1 MVRQWGPAGGEG
13 SQGIDGMSKRNL
25 VWMGVIVAIMAL
37 FYWLT
42 PRAAQQDTVVRTFA
56 PLVEAD
62 AMVRRHFVEEV
73 SEEQLVDGAI
83 RGMMLQL
90 DPYSRYI
97 APDEM
102 DAFERALSANYDGIG
117 VTIGM
122 RHDQITVIAPLEE
135 SPAARAGILAGDVIL
150 AVDGK
155 STESMTVLDVNAR
168 LVGDPGTLV
177 SLTLRPPGADEP
189 VEVTVVRGPVAI
201 RPVKGVRRLPGQNNH
216 GWDFLLDPELGI
228 GCIRVADFRENTTV
242 EFDKALSTLA
252 GQGARAII
260 LDLRFNGGGLLPR
273 AVEMVD
279 RFVCEGDI
287 VSVVSRNNTA
297 QLYRAK
303 REGTLE
309 HMELA
314 VLVNGASASA
324 AEIVAGALQCHDRA
338 VVVGDRTFGKG
349 SVQHDRYLKVHGRDA
364 AIRMTEAH
372 WVLPSG
378 RVIHRTPRNADTDE
392 WGVIP
397 DVIVPI
403 TEAQRREIQRQ
414 RAIVDGACDLPTTHP
429 SASTGPAEP
438 GVEGEPPPVPEIW
451 VDPQLRAALD
461 VLRQRLTAPVEPE
474 DVPSDRLESGSD
486 Q

>member
-1 MVRQWGPAGGEG
+1 
-13 SQGIDGMSKRNL
+13 MSKRNL
-25 VWMGVIVAIMAL
+25 AWMGVIVAIMAL

-42 PRAAQQDTVVRTFA
+42 PRAAQHDTVVRTFA

-62 AMVRRHFVEEV
+62 AMVRRYFVEEV

-83 RGMMLQL
+83 RGMMSQL

-135 SPAARAGILAGDVIL
+135 SPAARAGMLAGDVIL
-150 AVDGK
+150 AIDGK

-168 LVGDPGTLV
+168 LVCDPGAPV
-177 SLTLRPPGADEP
+177 SLTLRHPGADEP
-189 VEVTVVRGPVAI
+189 LEVTIVRGPVAI
-201 RPVKGVRRLPGQNNH
+201 RPVKGVRRLAGPNNH
-216 GWDFLLDPELGI
+216 GWDYLLAPESGI
-228 GCIRVADFRENTTV
+228 GCIRVADFRENTTL
-242 EFDKALSTLA
+242 EFDKALSTLMS
-252 GQGARAII
+252 QGARGII

-279 RFVCEGDI
+279 RFVSEGDI
-287 VSVVSRNNTA
+287 VAVVSRNNSA
-297 QLYRAK
+297 QRYRAK

-309 HMELA
+309 HVELA

-324 AEIVAGALQCHDRA
+324 AEIVAGALQCHRRA
-338 VVVGDRTFGKG
+338 VIVGDRTFGKG
-349 SVQHDRYLKVHGRDA
+349 SVQHDRYLKVHGRNA

-372 WVLPSG
+372 WVLPNG
-378 RVIHRTPRNADTDE
+378 RIIHRTPRNVDTDE

-397 DVIVPI
+397 DVIVPVS
-403 TEAQRREIQRQ
+403 EAQRREIQQQ
-414 RAIVDGACDLPTTHP
+414 RAIVDGACDPPTSQP
-429 SASTGPAEP
+429 SASSGPAEP
-438 GVEGEPPPVPEIW
+438 GGEVEPPAVPEIW
-451 VDPQLRAALD
+451 LDPQLQAALD
-461 VLRQRLTAPVEPE
+461 VLRERLTIAGEPPNTTRPTGGTIPP
-474 DVPSDRLESGSD
+474 DPG
-486 Q
+486 

>member
-1 MVRQWGPAGGEG
+1 
-13 SQGIDGMSKRNL
+13 MSKRNL

-42 PRAAQQDTVVRTFA
+42 PRAAQEDTVVRTFA

-73 SEEQLVDGAI
+73 SEDELVDGAI

-97 APDEM
+97 APEEM

-122 RHDQITVIAPLEE
+122 RHDQVTVIAPVEE

-155 STESMTVLDVNAR
+155 STEGMTVLDVNAR
-168 LVGDPGTLV
+168 LVGDPGTPV
-177 SLTLRPPGADEP
+177 TLTLRHPGSDEP
-189 VEVTVVRGPVAI
+189 VEITVVRGPIAI
-201 RPVKGVRRLPGQNNH
+201 RPVKGFRRLPHANH
-216 GWDFLLDPELGI
+216 NGWDYLLDPEFGI
-228 GCIRVADFRENTTV
+228 GCIRVADFRDNTTV
-242 EFDKALSTLA
+242 EFDKALSALTS
-252 GQGARAII
+252 QGVRAII

-279 RFVCEGDI
+279 RFVREGDI
-287 VSVVSRNNTA
+287 VSVVTRNNTA
-297 QLYRAK
+297 QRFRAK
-303 REGTLE
+303 PEGTLE
-309 HMELA
+309 HVELA
-314 VLVNGASASA
+314 VLINGASASA
-324 AEIVAGALQCHDRA
+324 AEIVAGALQDCGRA
-338 VVVGDRTFGKG
+338 VVVGTRSFGKG
-349 SVQHDRYLKVHGRDA
+349 SVQHDRYIRVHGRRA

-372 WVLPSG
+372 WVLPGG

-397 DVIVPI
+397 DVEVPI
-403 TEAQRREIQRQ
+403 TEEERRRVQRERRV
-414 RAIVDGACDLPTTHP
+414 VDATFHSTATRPAAT
-429 SASTGPAEP
+429 TGPA
-438 GVEGEPPPVPEIW
+438 GADAAGGREPPPEIW
-451 VDPQLRAALD
+451 LDPQLQAALER
-461 VLRQRLTAPVEPE
+461 LRDRLTSPEGPERPSPDPV
-474 DVPSDRLESGSD
+474 
-486 Q
+486 